1 MADLTVTI
9 GADLSELEKGIGDA
23 GKTVGKG
30 AAKIENPFQKTADK
44 FSSAAGIGG
53 MIAGPIGL
61 AIGQFIDAFG
71 QFINKV
77 GEYVKELIAY
87 ATKLRNLSI
96 ATGVS
101 VAELQ
106 KLEGVAEASGVSLD
120 TLAHSMNEFNKRM
133 ADARI
138 KGSEV
143 NNLLVKL
150 GVGMDQVADGSFD
163 AIAGMK
169 ALAAA
174 HDAGTDAVT
183 LAYYGNK
190 LFGSSFEQL
199 LPIIKLGA
207 AAIDEYK
214 SRYLSNTQEQISTLG
229 RLGDDWNVWWHN
241 FKVVMIVGL
250 SEIADKLYSFIDGPI
265 TAMIAVLAKAN
276 PELAGK
282 LAEKLTSPSSS
293 PLQRGEKLMKMTAF
307 LNDEEKKLF
316 GKGYEEASGGGE
328 GKKLNPFG
336 FSTANA
342 ASQMQQ
348 MGGGDIFGAISFTP
362 LDAIK
367 DNTDRAANTLET
379 MLALETGM
387 GPSTPENINAK

>member
-71 QFINKV
+71 QFINKI

-87 ATKLRNLSI
+87 SVKLRNLSI

-101 VAELQ
+101 VGELE
-106 KLEGVAEASGVSLD
+106 KMEGVAQASGVSLD

-133 ADARI
+133 GDAKI

-143 NNLLVKL
+143 NNLLAKL
-150 GVGMDQVADGSFD
+150 GVGMDQVSNGSFD
-163 AIAGMK
+163 AVAGMK

-174 HDAGTDAVT
+174 HDAGTDAIT

-199 LPIIKLGA
+199 LPIIKRGS
-207 AAIDEYK
+207 AAIDEYAAK
-214 SRYLSNTQEQISTLG
+214 TWRNTETATYALARVS
-229 RLGDDWNVWWHN
+229 DEWDNFWHN
-241 FKVVMIVGL
+241 FKVVMLEALGA
-250 SEIADKLYSFIDGPI
+250 IAFYIQSIIDMKN
-265 TAMIAVLAKAN
+265 MIFLRTLATVSPSA
-276 PELAGK
+276 AGA
-282 LAEKLTSPSSS
+282 LAEKTLSPSISKEARQMQLDLITS
-293 PLQRGEKLMKMTAF
+293 TMSDK
-307 LNDEEKKLF
+307 DKKSF
-316 GKGYEEASGGGE
+316 MDAYHSQEGE

-367 DNTDRAANTLET
+367 DNTDRAANALDAMLE
-379 MLALETGM
+379 LETGM
-387 GPSTPENINAK
+387 GPSTPENLNAK